1 MPRHESSLFSA
12 NMNAQI
18 KTGIKFLIGIG
29 AFYTLFWIIISGLD
43 LYFLKSFIAGTS
55 NWLLQ
60 IFGVP
65 SQLFFGAGVVEMD
78 PSIVVGPVTAQI
90 TNLCAGDIEIALLF
104 AIILATWD
112 RSWRK
117 RFWGCVFGFI
127 TIMVLNPLRVFAVLA
142 VGHYSSWVWADF
154 THDILFRLTLLI
166 VIVVYYFIW
175 YVKYD
180 ALSEGV
186 KSLINKIK
194 PKKSRSKKRSL
205 E

>member
-1 MPRHESSLFSA
+1 MSRHRSSFFSA
-12 NMNAQI
+12 NMNAHI
-18 KTGIKFLIGIG
+18 KTGLKFLIGIG
-29 AFYTLFWIIISGLD
+29 AFYTLFWIIISSVD
-43 LYFLKSFIAGTS
+43 LYFLKTFIAGIS

-65 SQLFFGAGVVEMD
+65 AQLFFGAGMD
-78 PSIVVGPVTAQI
+78 PSIIIEPVTAQI
-90 TNLCAGDIEIALLF
+90 TNLCAGDIEIAMLF

-112 RSWRK
+112 RTWRK

-127 TIMVLNPLRVFAVLA
+127 TIMILNPLRVFAVLS

-180 ALSEGV
+180 SIRNAIQRCVE
-186 KSLINKIK
+186 KLIR
-194 PKKSRSKKRSL
+194 RSS
-205 E
+205 

>member
-1 MPRHESSLFSA
+1 MSRHRSSLFSA
-12 NMNAQI
+12 NMNAHV
-18 KTGIKFLIGIG
+18 KTGLKFLIGIG
-29 AFYTLFWIIISGLD
+29 AFYTLFWIIISSLA

-60 IFGVP
+60 ILGVP
-65 SQLFFGAGVVEMD
+65 AQLFFGAGMD
-78 PSIVVGPVTAQI
+78 PSIIVGLVTAQI
-90 TNLCAGDIEIALLF
+90 TNLCAGDFEIILLF

-112 RSWRK
+112 RTWRK

-127 TIMVLNPLRVFAVLA
+127 TIMILNPLRVFTVLA

-154 THDILFRLTLLI
+154 THDILFRLMLLI

-180 ALSEGV
+180 IVSENI
-186 KSLINKIK
+186 KSLINKVK
-194 PKKSRSKKRSL
+194 PKKSKLKR
-205 E
+205 EG